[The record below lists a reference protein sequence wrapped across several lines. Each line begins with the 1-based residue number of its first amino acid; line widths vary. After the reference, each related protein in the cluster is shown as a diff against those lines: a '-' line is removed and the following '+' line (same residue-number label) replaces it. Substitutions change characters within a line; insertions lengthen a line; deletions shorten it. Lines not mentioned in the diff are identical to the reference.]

1 MISYLCFYSREETP
15 GGATNVV
22 WLPRMCVQTF
32 LHINKDITGGEGE
45 GSVLAV
51 TLSVLTSSQTLV
63 MTVLEPTQNS
73 LLCKIPLERSSA
85 EYHNFSPY

>member
-32 LHINKDITGGEGE
+32 LHINKDIAGGK
-45 GSVLAV
+45 VKV
-51 TLSVLTSSQTLV
+51 V
-63 MTVLEPTQNS
+63 S
-73 LLCKIPLERSSA
+73 LQSLCQS
-85 EYHNFSPY
+85 